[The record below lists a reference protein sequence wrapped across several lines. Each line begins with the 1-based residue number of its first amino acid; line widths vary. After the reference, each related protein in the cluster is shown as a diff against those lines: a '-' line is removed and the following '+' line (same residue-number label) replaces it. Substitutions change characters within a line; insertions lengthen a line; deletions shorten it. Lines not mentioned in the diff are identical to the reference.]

1 MGDELA
7 KEFSAACNK
16 LRHELRMK
24 TGDGRLRDLEAWLDY
39 DSKSVFLAALWS
51 DDEVSIA
58 VRFLLPETMSGDE
71 FDRQVVIKAAEAS
84 ERSTHNDTARLA
96 A

>member
-1 MGDELA
+1 MGDELG
-7 KEFSAACNK
+7 KEFSEACCK
-16 LRHELRMK
+16 LRQELRMQ

-39 DSKSVFLAALWS
+39 DAKYVFLAALWS
-51 DDEVSIA
+51 DDEASIA
-58 VRFLLPETMSGDE
+58 VRFLLPEIISEAE

-84 ERSTHNDTARLA
+84 ERATHDDTARLA

>member
-39 DSKSVFLAALWS
+39 DCKSVFLAALWS
-51 DDEVSIA
+51 DDEASIA
-58 VRFLLPETMSGDE
+58 VRFLLPENMSGAE

>member
-1 MGDELA
+1 MGNELGM
-7 KEFSAACNK
+7 EFSAACSK
-16 LRHELRMK
+16 LRHELRVK

-51 DDEVSIA
+51 DDEASIA
-58 VRFLLPETMSGDE
+58 VRFLLPETTSGDE

-84 ERSTHNDTARLA
+84 ERSMHNDTAQLA

>member
-1 MGDELA
+1 MVDELG
-7 KEFSAACNK
+7 KEFSAACSK
-16 LRHELRMK
+16 LRHELRVK

-39 DSKSVFLAALWS
+39 DSKSAFLAALWS
-51 DDEVSIA
+51 DDEASIA

-71 FDRQVVIKAAEAS
+71 FDRQIVIKAAEVS

>member
-1 MGDELA
+1 MCDELG
-7 KEFSAACNK
+7 KEFSVACSK
-16 LRHELRMK
+16 LRHELRVK

-51 DDEVSIA
+51 DDEASIA
-58 VRFLLPETMSGDE
+58 VRFLLSETMSRDE

-84 ERSTHNDTARLA
+84 ERSTHNDTVRLA

>member
-1 MGDELA
+1 VGLLDSMESLQQLSVPTPAIHQQLSLDTTSSRL
-7 KEFSAACNK
+7 
-16 LRHELRMK
+16 LR
-24 TGDGRLRDLEAWLDY
+24 
-39 DSKSVFLAALWS
+39 SKSVFLAALWS
-51 DDEVSIA
+51 DDEASIA
-58 VRFLLPETMSGDE
+58 VRFLLPETIPRDE

>member
-1 MGDELA
+1 MGDELG
-7 KEFSAACNK
+7 KEFSAACSK
-16 LRHELRMK
+16 LRHELRAK

-51 DDEVSIA
+51 DDEASIA

-71 FDRQVVIKAAEAS
+71 FDREVVIKAAEAS

>member
-1 MGDELA
+1 MGDDLGM
-7 KEFSAACNK
+7 EFSAACSK
-16 LRHELRMK
+16 LRNELRVK

-39 DSKSVFLAALWS
+39 DAKSVFLAALWS
-51 DDEVSIA
+51 DDDASIA

-71 FDRQVVIKAAEAS
+71 FDRQVVINAAEAS
-84 ERSTHNDTARLA
+84 ERSMHNDTAQLA